1 MRQNR
6 LCPLSALLL
15 DKHDDRSESSHRQQM
30 NAVRSTSESDI
41 IAERRWLLLTG
52 EQWKAG
58 LGISGVA
65 AAGAAAASISI
76 SVWISV
82 TVFIVALTVYHMVF
96 ASRYI
101 VPLPHAAILVSA
113 LQYVLAAWAS
123 TFFPPTLLAADTTG
137 SLPYYLTYAGPVML
151 AIVVGWSCA
160 LVRFRD
166 RRPPSVVAHSGL
178 LLELDILFAVGLG
191 AAFFGRLAPN
201 QGSLSFL
208 VLLVASLRYIG
219 VYGRMIAGAPGWEWR
234 LVIVLVAEILFAVN
248 AAMFHPLLLWGMW
261 TLAVFLYS
269 FRPSRR
275 VIFIGL
281 IAACVSLPALQEA
294 KWRFRGSL
302 DEEVANGDDGNF
314 ETLLGRSIT
323 GLQLLADGLW
333 QTVTL
338 KLSPE
343 FLSDTTTRYNQ
354 GWIVTRVMLFVPAVE
369 PYAEGATLRESVI
382 AAVLPRVAAP
392 DKLQAG
398 GHELMARYAGMELG
412 ESTSMNLGYAG
423 EMYANFGPVGGVLA
437 CGLYALTFGLCFR
450 FLSGRASAHAMW
462 WSVVPFIFFPAVKA
476 EDDIAF
482 VLNWAVKGSIVLAA
496 IILLLPNLRRS
507 LFSRVGTSFRS
518 TSSTER
524 VLSGLPSR

>member
-1 MRQNR
+1 MRMRQNR

-15 DKHDDRSESSHRQQM
+15 DRHDDRSESSHLQQM

-41 IAERRWLLLTG
+41 ITERRWLLLTG

-82 TVFIVALTVYHMVF
+82 TVFIVALTVYHMAF

-302 DEEVANGDDGNF
+302 DEEVANGDDFNF
-314 ETLLGRSIT
+314 ETSLGRSIT

-333 QTVTL
+333 QTIT
-338 KLSPE
+338 
-343 FLSDTTTRYNQ
+343 
-354 GWIVTRVMLFVPAVE
+354 
-369 PYAEGATLRESVI
+369 TLRESVI